1 LKHSFAI
8 LMLILCASGCRAQT
22 VSPIV
27 AEFGKKANGAFQIT
41 NNTVQPMVVSLESY
55 SFSLDSKGQHFRKL
69 DATTHVTLSESSA
82 RLSPREVHEF
92 NYRITCDVLP
102 CYTTILSGMIVGK
115 TQDGIQ
121 VRLILPHSVYTCQ
134 KKASKCRE
142 QALKEAGLLAK
153 K

>member
-1 LKHSFAI
+1 LRHFLAI
-8 LMLILCASGCRAQT
+8 VILILGASVCHAQT
-22 VSPIV
+22 VSPIT
-27 AEFGKKANGAFQIT
+27 AEYGRKANGEFQIT
-41 NNTVQPMVVSLESY
+41 NNTVQPMVVSLEAY

-69 DATTHVTLSESSA
+69 DGTTHLVLSETSA
-82 RLSPREVHEF
+82 RLSPKEVHSF